1 MKKKL
6 RVAVIGGGI
15 GGMVAAI
22 ALLRRGVDVQVYE
35 QAPQLGEIGAG
46 VLMTP
51 NSLRLLER
59 MGLGGPL
66 AKVGAS
72 VGKGSQYY
80 RMDGTPVAP
89 ILTTDSSGWNG
100 MYGMH
105 RADLLGVLAAT
116 LPDGNINVGH
126 KCIGFEQDGQ
136 GVRIDF
142 ENGAKAEADIAIA
155 ADGIQ
160 SVLREYVVAPSRP
173 IHSGSVAYRGLIP
186 AEKLPSWQPGVSQ
199 LWMGEGKHFLVY
211 PVRSGSLINYVGFV
225 PSDEQ
230 TKESWSAPGDAGKLA
245 REFSSWDPR
254 VRELLAQVETT
265 YWWGLYD
272 REPLA
277 KWTSGR
283 LTLLGDAAHPMLPHL
298 GQGANQSIED
308 GIALAIILAASDPGQ
323 APAALEAYERL
334 RRPRTTRVQLGA
346 RDNGRRYDSGYENLV
361 TRDAE
366 IAGSVSFRSWLYDY
380 DVEAAAQEAF
390 GWAPVSSPAFMR

>member
-1 MKKKL
+1 MKEKL

-15 GGMVAAI
+15 GGMAAAI
-22 ALLRRGVDVQVYE
+22 ALLQRGVNVQVYE

-46 VLMTP
+46 VLITP

-59 MGLGGPL
+59 MGLGQPL
-66 AKVGAS
+66 ADVGAP

-105 RADLLGVLAAT
+105 RADLLGVLATA
-116 LPDGNINVGH
+116 LPEENINVGH
-126 KCIGFEQDGQ
+126 RCVGFDQDGR

-142 ENGAKAEADIAIA
+142 ENGVKVEADIAIA

-160 SVLREYVVAPSRP
+160 SILRGHVVEPSQP
-173 IHSGSVAYRGLIP
+173 VHSGSVAYRGLIP
-186 AEKLPSWQPGVSQ
+186 IEKLPSWPPGVSQ

-225 PSDEQ
+225 PSDEH
-230 TKESWSAPGDAGKLA
+230 TKESWSAPGDAEKLA
-245 REFSSWDPR
+245 REFSGWDPR
-254 VRELLAQVETT
+254 LQELLAQVETT

-272 REPLA
+272 REPLQ

-283 LTLLGDAAHPMLPHL
+283 LALLGDAAHPMLPHL

-308 GIALAIILAASDPGQ
+308 GIALAVILAASDPER
-323 APAALEAYERL
+323 APADLETYERL
-334 RRPRTTRVQLGA
+334 RRPRATSVQLGA
-346 RDNGRRYDSGYENLV
+346 RENGRRYDSGYENLT

-366 IAGSVSFRSWLYDY
+366 IAESISFRSWLYDY
-380 DVEAAAQEAF
+380 DVEFDAQAAVE
-390 GWAPVSSPAFMR
+390 VSR